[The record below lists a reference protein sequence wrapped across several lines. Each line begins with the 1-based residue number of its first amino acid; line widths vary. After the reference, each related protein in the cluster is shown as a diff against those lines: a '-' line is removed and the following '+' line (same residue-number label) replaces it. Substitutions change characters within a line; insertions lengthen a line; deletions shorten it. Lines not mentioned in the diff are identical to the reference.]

1 MMSSYLKTS
10 VFARPHEYH
19 TSPFSKISTLES
31 VFENLRLRCPK
42 TPGTCEPVAV
52 FGEKILRFRKYPAT
66 CGRGLIPR
74 PHVCVFVLKTQ
85 LFLRFKKK
93 LPAQSVFESFLFVHT
108 IVEEEAGLRM
118 CSTYTLR
125 ARERRTVIRNK
136 EAWFLV

>member
-93 LPAQSVFESFLFVHT
+93 IARTERFRIVSFRPHDSRRRSRIAHVQHIHIESPRKTH
-108 IVEEEAGLRM
+108 RH
-118 CSTYTLR
+118 S
-125 ARERRTVIRNK
+125 K
-136 EAWFLV
+136 